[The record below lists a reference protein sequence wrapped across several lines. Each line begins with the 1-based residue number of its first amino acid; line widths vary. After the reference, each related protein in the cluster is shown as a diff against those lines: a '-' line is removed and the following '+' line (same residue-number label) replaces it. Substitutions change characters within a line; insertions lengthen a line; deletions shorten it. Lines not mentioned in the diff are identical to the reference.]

1 MKKWMKLAF
10 RNVLRN
16 KRRSFVTMAA
26 IAVGFAA
33 IGLYHGY
40 IHNAYA
46 GLRTIAIRG
55 EGLGHLRINKA
66 GWHAKGKL
74 EPEKYMFSQ
83 EETEKIIKLVNSEKE
98 VELTTPQIQVTGMVT
113 NGATS
118 TVFIAQGII
127 PKDEVIIKGTWKSFR
142 PLSGT
147 DIRDDVIY
155 GVEVAKDLASYLNFK
170 TGMDGIVMAPTLNGQ
185 MNALDMQVIG
195 VYDSGND
202 FSNDKFMRFNFY
214 FAQSLLDTKSAERV
228 VVLLKEWE
236 DTEMMRDRILK
247 KLKAGGIDCEIR
259 TWQQLSLGYLK
270 MKSYLDTV
278 FALIAG
284 IVLVI
289 VVMTTVNT
297 MGMAILERTRE
308 IGTLRALGLKF
319 KGVSLLFAL
328 EGAFLGF
335 LGSIAGI
342 VLHSVVW
349 ALIRLF
355 PPYYV
360 PPGFSEKVPVY
371 IDFVPQV
378 LLMLIFCFI
387 ILSTIAAIIP
397 ARGAARK
404 NIVDAL
410 GHV

>member
-1 MKKWMKLAF
+1 MMKWMKLAF
-10 RNVLRN
+10 RNILRN

-40 IHNAYA
+40 IHNAYF

-66 GWHAKGKL
+66 GWQAKGKL

-83 EETEKIIKLVNSEKE
+83 EDTEKIIKLVKEEKE
-98 VELTTPQIQVTGMVT
+98 VVLATPQIQVTGMVT

-127 PKDEVIIKGTWKSFR
+127 PKDEKIIKGDWRMFR
-142 PLSGT
+142 PKEGQNVS
-147 DIRDDVIY
+147 DEKIY
-155 GVEVAKDLASYLNFK
+155 GVQMAKDLASYLNLK
-170 TGMDGIVMAPTLNGQ
+170 TGMDGIVMAPTINGQ

-195 VYDSGND
+195 IYDTGND

-236 DTEMMRDRILK
+236 DTEIMRDLLLK
-247 KLKAGGIDCEIR
+247 KLRSAGIDCEIR
-259 TWQQLSLGYLK
+259 TWQELSLGYLK

-278 FALIAG
+278 FALLAC
-284 IVLVI
+284 IVLAI

-319 KGVSLLFAL
+319 KGVSILFAL

-342 VLHSVVW
+342 ILHTVVW
-349 ALIRLF
+349 AIIRIF
-355 PPYYV
+355 PPYYT
-360 PPGFSEKVPVY
+360 PPGFSERVEVY
-371 IDFVPQV
+371 IDMVPQALFV
-378 LLMLIFCFI
+378 LVLCFI
-387 ILSTIAAIIP
+387 LLSTVAAIIP